1 MMDHETWRRNL
12 VSVIRDLADARY
24 QQRVWV
30 RGAGPEVD
38 SMAETICRFFDDYD
52 VDGFLAASNRGSF
65 LSADQ
70 RESLAALRDA
80 LDAFLKLRNGD
91 DPGAIRHPKWREI
104 RALAANALCALSNG
118 VSGHP
123 EPLAHRS

>member
-1 MMDHETWRRNL
+1 MT
-12 VSVIRDLADARY
+12 A
-24 QQRVWV
+24 
-30 RGAGPEVD
+30 
-38 SMAETICRFFDDYD
+38 TICRFFADYD
-52 VDGFLAASNRGSF
+52 VDGFLAASNRGSI

-118 VSGHP
+118 VSGHA